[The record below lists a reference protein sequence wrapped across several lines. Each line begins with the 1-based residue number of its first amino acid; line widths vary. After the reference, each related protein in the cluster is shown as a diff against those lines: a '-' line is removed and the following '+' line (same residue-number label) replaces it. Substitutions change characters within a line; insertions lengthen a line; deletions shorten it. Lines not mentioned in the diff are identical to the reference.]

1 VVITLYIV
9 IYRMGSPLDDIQFLA
24 DSENR
29 VTAIAE
35 LAAGSRT
42 RAELRDATAASSA
55 TISRLLRAFENR
67 GWVTGS
73 RGRYHLTELGVYVA
87 DAFGEFHGRMT
98 TANDLQSLLPALP
111 LERLGLDIEAFTG
124 AKVTVSTTSDP
135 MAATV
140 RLRELELGSL
150 ESRGLSS
157 LFPEPCIDA
166 RHAAVVEGPQR
177 LESVV
182 SPTVVEAAL
191 SSKFGHK
198 FVELVEADRCD
209 IYVFTGTIELLGA
222 INDGAAC
229 LALVHGERLALVE
242 TSNPTVVEAVSDAF
256 EGYKSQATPLT
267 TDVLRQT
274 YASDFVTS

>member
-1 VVITLYIV
+1 
-9 IYRMGSPLDDIQFLA
+9 MSSPLEDIQFLA

-29 VTAIAE
+29 VTAMAE
-35 LAAGSRT
+35 LAASSRT
-42 RAELRDATAASSA
+42 RSELRDVTGASKA

-73 RGRYHLTELGVYVA
+73 GGRYHLTELGAYVA

-111 LERLGLDIEAFTG
+111 LERLGLDIGTFTG
-124 AKVTVSTTSDP
+124 ARVTISTASNP
-135 MAATV
+135 LAAMV

-166 RHAAVVEGPQR
+166 RHTAVVDGPQR
-177 LESVV
+177 LETIV

-191 SSKFGHK
+191 SSEFGHK
-198 FVELVEADRCD
+198 FVELVGADQCD
-209 IYVFTGTIELLGA
+209 FYIYTGTIEPLGA
-222 INDGAAC
+222 INDGTAC
-229 LALVHGERLALVE
+229 LAVIHGERLALVE
-242 TSNPTVVEAVSDAF
+242 TPNPAVVGAMSDAF
-256 EGYKSQATPLT
+256 EEYKRQATPLT
-267 TDVLRQT
+267 TDVLRRS
-274 YASDFVTS
+274 YEADVAVR